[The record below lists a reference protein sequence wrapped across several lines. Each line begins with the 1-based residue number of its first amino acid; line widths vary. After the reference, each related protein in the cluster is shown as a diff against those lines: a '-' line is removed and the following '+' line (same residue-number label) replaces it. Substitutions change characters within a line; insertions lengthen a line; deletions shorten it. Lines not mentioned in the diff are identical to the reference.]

1 MSTAGAS
8 SFPALSRNAVEHRV
22 TASGAQRLRGRVM
35 RRRRRQAM
43 GLGCARS
50 EWDDFEW
57 FPLHADDDNVP
68 LVWIED
74 DATRVLLCDLD
85 NLRADPRRL
94 AARMRVAV
102 EIARAADVPVFAG
115 QAESVRRC
123 GQLAAEFR
131 DDVITV
137 GSGRDAA
144 DHALLAVAERVR
156 VHRVQFVVMSND
168 GIFARLALRGPLSV
182 VSPSRERASSRLV
195 KVARV
200 LVDVSDLAEDEIMP
214 AVA

>member
-1 MSTAGAS
+1 
-8 SFPALSRNAVEHRV
+8 
-22 TASGAQRLRGRVM
+22 
-35 RRRRRQAM
+35 M

-57 FPLHADDDNVP
+57 FPLHADHDNAPRIWIDD
-68 LVWIED
+68 D
-74 DATRVLLCDLD
+74 STRVLLCDLD
-85 NLRADPRRL
+85 NMRADPRRL

-102 EIARAADVPVFAG
+102 EIAQAADVAVFAG

-123 GQLAAEFR
+123 AIAVELC

-144 DHALLAVAERVR
+144 DHALLASAEAVR
-156 VHRVQFVVMSND
+156 AARVQFVVMSND

-182 VSPSRERASSRLV
+182 VSPILERASTRLV
-195 KVARV
+195 NAARS
-200 LVDVSDLAEDEIMP
+200 LVDVSDLTGDEIVP